1 VRTLVTIAVLGPL
14 MVACS
19 FNGSTTYDPSGFGP
33 LADADPGA
41 QVDATEGALVDANPG
56 APDAEVMHSYLSY
69 WSFNVD
75 STDLMGAHDGVLAGG
90 AAITGGSQGFAGGE
104 ALVLSAEGDRVDLGN
119 PTTFDFNSD
128 FTWHLYIKTS
138 DSSGA
143 LLSRNPLASQW
154 NQGSKAL
161 FVRNSKIQW
170 DTGWVSNPDTGTVV
184 NDDQWH
190 QIIATYAA
198 QSDTLNIFVDPSVGD
213 TSGDFSGSHDVDAYD
228 EHTHNHNGG
237 LAETSFAMG
246 QANFT
251 SGLASLD
258 TLIGLIDE
266 VAVFDRVLSGAELDQ
281 LITSG
286 PQSF

>member
-1 VRTLVTIAVLGPL
+1 MLITLAAGLLMLG
-14 MVACS
+14 CS
-19 FNGSTTYDPSGFGP
+19 FEGSTSNDPRGSGDLINDG
-33 LADADPGA
+33 DARA
-41 QVDATEGALVDANPG
+41 QVDAAKPLNDANPG
-56 APDAEVMHSYLSY
+56 DPDAEVVHSFVSY
-69 WSFNVD
+69 WSFDTD

-90 AAITGGSQGFAGGE
+90 AAITSGAKGFGGGE
-104 ALVLSAEGDRVDLGN
+104 ALLLSAEGDRVDLGN

-143 LLSRNPLASQW
+143 LLSRNPLASDW

-161 FVRNSKIQW
+161 FVRNTRLQW
-170 DTGWVSNPDTGTVV
+170 DTGWVSNPDTGIVV

-190 QIIATYAA
+190 QVIATYDA
-198 QSDTLNIFVDPSVGD
+198 QSDALNIFVDPSIGD
-213 TSGDFSGSHDVDAYD
+213 TTGDFSGTHNVDAFD

-237 LAETSFAMG
+237 LAHTSFAMG

-258 TLIGLIDE
+258 TLVGLIDE
-266 VAVFDRVLSGAELDQ
+266 VAVFDRVLTGTELDQ
-281 LITSG
+281 LIASG